1 MKHKH
6 AELMAQYAQDAAE
19 TDKPWERWERYH
31 DFAGKWVSLT
41 GNPSWY
47 NDAQYRRK
55 PKVILIN
62 GFDVPEP
69 VREPLNQGQAYY
81 IPIIAN
87 SFNSPNPYAQFMWTG
102 TSIDNHWLSRGLI
115 HLTKEAATLH
125 AEALLSFTKK

>member
-47 NDAQYRRK
+47 NAAQYRRK

-62 GFDVPEP
+62 GFEVPEP
-69 VREPLNQGQAYY
+69 VREPLKHETVYFTPSITRVNGADCHTWDGGKYD
-81 IPIIAN
+81 N
-87 SFNSPNPYAQFMWTG
+87 S
-102 TSIDNHWLSRGLI
+102 WLSRGLI